1 MTMPISVRPPRA
13 YPPYQEATVRKTLV
27 SLVSVAVLLGACGGA
42 GSGGAG
48 APKASTP
55 PTTVPVVAGTE
66 EPRQYN
72 PGKTADPSA
81 SPDDYYGY

>member
-1 MTMPISVRPPRA
+1 M
-13 YPPYQEATVRKTLV
+13 RKTLV

-42 GSGGAG
+42 GSGGAS
-48 APKASTP
+48 APKTSTP
-55 PTTVPVVAGTE
+55 PTAAPVVAGTE
-66 EPRQYN
+66 EPKQYN